1 MLTKMR
7 MRLWILRR
15 SAVLTCGDACPV
27 SLREASTTSTTPR
40 ACMGMYFVSCIP
52 CVPCR
57 CEISVK
63 MPDTGLTAPALAPL
77 SQAGLAALMA
87 HSLSLAALRSS
98 RHGEMFAASH
108 IMSHISSDLRS
119 SSFKCYLGHF
129 LSSII
134 LVTFYDWYLT
144 HWDVLLISQ
153 HFLFTLIVN
162 FILIIWESNTI
173 SSSASRILIPCLVK
187 LYQSTGRV

>member
-27 SLREASTTSTTPR
+27 SLREASTTSTSPR

-87 HSLSLAALRSS
+87 HSLSLWPLSA
-98 RHGEMFAASH
+98 RHATGKCLPPV
-108 IMSHISSDLRS
+108 IS
-119 SSFKCYLGHF
+119 CPTY
-129 LSSII
+129 
-134 LVTFYDWYLT
+134 
-144 HWDVLLISQ
+144 LLISGA
-153 HFLFTLIVN
+153 HHLN
-162 FILIIWESNTI
+162 AILDTFYPQ
-173 SSSASRILIPCLVK
+173 SSSLHFMIGI
-187 LYQSTGRV
+187 